1 MGSACV
7 SQEIIR
13 KERLREM
20 QEQRMAEEQ
29 AAARHL
35 KENSKPH
42 FGRVINGPASS
53 LDLVLASANNNNNK
67 RAEPEAVREAEM
79 EAAALSQDQEQV
91 GEQVAEEVDRY
102 SSQFVM

>member
-1 MGSACV
+1 M

-13 KERLREM
+13 KERLREL

-53 LDLVLASANNNNNK
+53 LDLVLASANNNK
-67 RAEPEAVREAEM
+67 RAEPEAVREAVR
-79 EAAALSQDQEQV
+79 EAAREAALSEDQEQV
-91 GEQVAEEVDRY
+91 GDQVAEEVDRY